1 MSWEDYMT
9 DLNFALKQ
17 LREAMIRNRMI
28 TMGGGAL
35 NAGEKGG
42 GGGGVSRG
50 VSGKARKVQHD
61 QHGKFH
67 YFILVIAIIRLVV
80 FYRKRNI

>member
-1 MSWEDYMT
+1 MT

-42 GGGGVSRG
+42 GGEC
-50 VSGKARKVQHD
+50 QEE
-61 QHGKFH
+61 
-67 YFILVIAIIRLVV
+67 
-80 FYRKRNI
+80 